1 MAGPGGAALDELS
14 RNFTYGALGAG
25 NGSLSGA
32 WYRRN
37 QVRAAARR
45 PVRTRAGPLLRAR
58 PPALRSTP
66 AAHVDPPGRCLHTLT
81 SLPLEGESGRGRGTL
96 GFHPWAPVT
105 PRHRQWGAQICGSG
119 LRTSFLGRWVQN
131 NPPLQPESASPPG
144 RILGVWGESSCIRIP
159 PVNNRDSPFSE
170 AGGSGRA
177 PAQVPRVRAPRVRSQ
192 SPCSSPCPRGST
204 LLAGAP
210 AWLSPSF
217 SPAL

>member
-81 SLPLEGESGRGRGTL
+81 SLPLEGESEQGRGTL

-105 PRHRQWGAQICGSG
+105 P
-119 LRTSFLGRWVQN
+119 
-131 NPPLQPESASPPG
+131 
-144 RILGVWGESSCIRIP
+144 
-159 PVNNRDSPFSE
+159 
-170 AGGSGRA
+170 
-177 PAQVPRVRAPRVRSQ
+177 
-192 SPCSSPCPRGST
+192 
-204 LLAGAP
+204 
-210 AWLSPSF
+210 
-217 SPAL
+217 SPAVGRTDLRLWPPHVIPGPLGPEQSAPPA